1 MCDKAVDDCLAAVEF
16 VSDWFVTSEMIKILF
31 TVVYADENILLFNE
45 DSGNVI
51 FICNEMGMLSVDLNN
66 NNLDHTN

>member
-45 DSGNVI
+45 DSANVI
-51 FICNEMGMLSVDLNN
+51 FICNEMGMLNVDLNN

>member
-51 FICNEMGMLSVDLNN
+51 FICNEMGILNVDLNN

>member
-1 MCDKAVDDCLAAVEF
+1 MCDKAVDDYLAAVKF
-16 VSDWFVTSEMIKILF
+16 VPDWFVTSKMIKILF
-31 TVVYADENILLFNE
+31 TAVYADENVLLFNE

-51 FICNEMGMLSVDLNN
+51 FICNEMGILNVDLNN